1 MQRFQE
7 IEENHLKQMKEFLS
21 TYIELLQNNHD
32 MVGQVHSEFKRQ
44 FLEMTVDKLLEQ
56 FVLSKYT
63 GLEKPGKHSLV
74 AITLLLVNCVLFG
87 DFVTAKWL

>member
-1 MQRFQE
+1 M
-7 IEENHLKQMKEFLS
+7 KQMKEFLS

-63 GLEKPGKHSLV
+63 GLEKPGKCLVGFEMAPQHS
-74 AITLLLVNCVLFG
+74 AAN
-87 DFVTAKWL
+87 

>member
-1 MQRFQE
+1 
-7 IEENHLKQMKEFLS
+7 MKEFLS

-63 GLEKPGKHSLV
+63 GLEKPGKLQIN
-74 AITLLLVNCVLFG
+74 ANRLTNDKRQQRKKKNMYTI
-87 DFVTAKWL
+87 D

>member
-1 MQRFQE
+1 
-7 IEENHLKQMKEFLS
+7 MKEFLS

-63 GLEKPGKHSLV
+63 GLEKPGKFLAIHDRVLFYKV
-74 AITLLLVNCVLFG
+74 AIPKQSQIFIEQ
-87 DFVTAKWL
+87 KK